1 MSSSALIRSTAL
13 QLTVKIRAGTALR
26 GRSNDS
32 LARTGQTDIHMRF
45 AAPCIHCHNNILFHA
60 SLQHLKLVIPWLVWR
75 GILACSNGGGH
86 FDGL

>member
-13 QLTVKIRAGTALR
+13 QLTVKIRAGTTLR

-45 AAPCIHCHNNILFHA
+45 AAPCIHLKGRYHCHSEA
-60 SLQHLKLVIPWLVWR
+60 
-75 GILACSNGGGH
+75 
-86 FDGL
+86 